1 MNEATD
7 IKQETASPSVATD
20 GSPVETGNQPAHQP
34 IPRPINPHSQHHLY
48 LDRWKFRG
56 VFVTAP
62 TTVTKAEM
70 ERIKGWMDTLF
81 IIDEE
86 PQVR

>member
-7 IKQETASPSVATD
+7 SAHQGASPSAATD
-20 GSPVETGNQPAHQP
+20 GSPVEPA
-34 IPRPINPHSQHHLY
+34 IPPVQATVIPINPHSQHRLY

-56 VFVTAP
+56 VYVTAP

-70 ERIKGWMDTLF
+70 ERIKGWMETLF
-81 IIDEE
+81 IIEDE